1 MSVAATTVFDA
12 LDAVGILPNAGVY
25 ARARAEFMATGRVL
39 MAELDIAELLLEAM
53 DKLGTPIELDD
64 IVRVLGLG
72 EATTLYLTAPLGHIT
87 ARTAQQARAGA
98 LANLI
103 VGLYDRF
110 IDDPGAA
117 LPPLSRDVVVAH
129 LGRLVS
135 TPSAPPPIS
144 ESRDPATR
152 LFEFLLIA
160 YVDAVAPIVSGP
172 RAEHLVGLIL
182 RMFDAEELTRLSGQP
197 PLAVLLT
204 KSVLPFVVMAAPG
217 GPAPRAHQVWLRR
230 CAGLMGWLD
239 DVIDREA
246 DHARGHANITARLA
260 GSSIDGSQLA
270 GLLAARALRVQTYW
284 QATVAQPD
292 SYRLAVRELLGVSI
306 LSWFGGS
313 RPSPDFGSYTQPAA
327 QGGITNVSGPN

>member
-12 LDAVGILPNAGVY
+12 LDAVGILPNPSVY

-39 MAELDIAELLLEAM
+39 MAELDIAELLPEATER
-53 DKLGTPIELDD
+53 LATPVELDD

-72 EATTLYLTAPLGHIT
+72 EATTLYLTAPLGPVT
-87 ARTAQQARAGA
+87 ARTAQVARAGA
-98 LANLI
+98 LANVI

-110 IDDPGAA
+110 IDDAGAA
-117 LPPLSRDVVVAH
+117 LPPLSRDVVVGRLA
-129 LGRLVS
+129 RLVS
-135 TPSAPPPIS
+135 TPATPPPIS
-144 ESRDPATR
+144 KSRNPASR
-152 LFEFLLIA
+152 LFEFLLDA
-160 YVDAVAPIVSGP
+160 YVDAVAPVVSG
-172 RAEHLVGLIL
+172 RHAEQLLRLIL
-182 RMFDAEELTRLSGQP
+182 RMFDAEELTRLAAQP
-197 PLAVLLT
+197 PLGVVLT
-204 KSVLPFVVMAAPG
+204 KSVLPFVVMAVPG
-217 GPAPRAHQVWLRR
+217 APAPRAHQVWVRR

-246 DHARGHANITARLA
+246 DLGQGQANITAWLA
-260 GSSIDGSQLA
+260 ESSIEGSRLA
-270 GLLAARALRVQTYW
+270 GLLAARALRVQAYW

-292 SYRLAVRELLGVSI
+292 SYRLAVRELLGVSM